1 MQPLRRTHTRAS
13 TASVT
18 ARRLSLQ
25 TVTRVSCAV
34 PSAYAQVAKAGVPTE
49 HIYFVREGELVEI
62 LDVGGTDGPAEV
74 GFVKVCVC
82 AFVRACVRMRVRAR
96 ACVFG

>member
-1 MQPLRRTHTRAS
+1 MQPLHRTHTRVS
-13 TASVT
+13 TASVA
-18 ARRLSLQ
+18 ARRPSLPAA
-25 TVTRVSCAV
+25 TRVSCAV

-82 AFVRACVRMRVRAR
+82 ACVSVCACAHACV
-96 ACVFG
+96 